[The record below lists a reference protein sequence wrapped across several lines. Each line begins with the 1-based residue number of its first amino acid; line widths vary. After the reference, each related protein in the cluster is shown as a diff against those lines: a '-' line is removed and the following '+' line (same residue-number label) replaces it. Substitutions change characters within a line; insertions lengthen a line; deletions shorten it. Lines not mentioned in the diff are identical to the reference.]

1 MLDTAHKL
9 QSQGVKL
16 RSRTEAVDTE
26 TSTGRLMFAFLATI
40 SEYFLDLNREWILEG
55 LKAAAAR
62 GRKEGPRRKLSEED
76 LTMARAL
83 LNDSSIPM
91 AQIARRLGVSR
102 ATFHAHFPG
111 ARTRSMSGAG
121 PRAKPP
127 CRPGGIGAAPFAF
140 ASGRAHLR
148 PRRRAYAVPGR

>member
-40 SEYFLDLNREWILEG
+40 SEYFLDLNRERILEG

-83 LNDSSIPM
+83 LNDPSI
-91 AQIARRLGVSR
+91 RN
-102 ATFHAHFPG
+102 
-111 ARTRSMSGAG
+111 
-121 PRAKPP
+121 
-127 CRPGGIGAAPFAF
+127 GG
-140 ASGRAHLR
+140 SEGRAGVGAQ
-148 PRRRAYAVPGR
+148 RRSG